1 MGEFLLVTQRQH
13 EGPVRGAVAEYRGVA
28 QAQPSGG
35 KEVGE
40 DTAGNEC
47 DTFYSYFL
55 AWTCNT
61 HLNPDKMCIS
71 MQTL

>member
-1 MGEFLLVTQRQH
+1 MTPNEDGMKGQHWKLLLDIV
-13 EGPVRGAVAEYRGVA
+13 GVA